1 MASIKENRKN
11 GQIVSYRFSV
21 YLGRTPDGKQLRQ
34 TLTWT
39 PPEGLTPV
47 KARKAAERA
56 AADWEAKLQSPAL
69 SQQEAAAA
77 PLTQN
82 RRDDFVGF
90 ASGFHLCFPKDT
102 LKCEAVS
109 FAGRTNGLVV
119 LHRLAYRPSYT
130 FFIIIPRQ
138 KAKEKSSCYESNC
151 STNWNLINNI
161 RKNKCFHNT
170 FDVFHLRISLNC
182 QAKHIHPNNRR
193 IPSA

>member
-56 AADWEAKLQSPAL
+56 AADWETKLQSTSP
-69 SQQEAAAA
+69 SQQEAAIA

-90 ASGFHLCFPKDT
+90 ARNVWLSL
-102 LKCEAVS
+102 
-109 FAGRTNGLVV
+109 
-119 LHRLAYRPSYT
+119 Y
-130 FFIIIPRQ
+130 
-138 KAKEKSSCYESNC
+138 
-151 STNWNLINNI
+151 INNGD
-161 RKNKCFHNT
+161 RKQTTVAYYENMLKPITQYFQGCMLQEITSFQIQHY
-170 FDVFHLRISLNC
+170 LLNC
-182 QAKHIHPNNRR
+182 RSEHQKKNQKHL
-193 IPSA
+193 